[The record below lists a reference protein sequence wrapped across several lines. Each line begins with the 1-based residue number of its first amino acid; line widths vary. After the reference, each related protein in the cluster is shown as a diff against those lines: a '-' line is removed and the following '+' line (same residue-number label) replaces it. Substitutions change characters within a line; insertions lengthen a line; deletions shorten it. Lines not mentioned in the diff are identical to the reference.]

1 MRKLLALFGAVGLVS
16 MSAAT
21 VVSCNDVADLGY
33 YADSIENNLRTENYV
48 IGEDTIGQNIKM
60 ADYFNESGWF
70 DVMGPRDAKGN
81 PVAEKNK
88 MTFDNFYNA
97 IDMAISSVVSGSKI
111 TTDYT
116 YSIKSAFAANT
127 NVDKTTLYYAT
138 EINAKNW
145 DSKEATQKVV
155 FDIHI
160 EANKDSTL
168 WKGTADIYMFANW
181 SEGGE
186 Q

>member
-48 IGEDTIGQNIKM
+48 VDEDTDATGNTFKM
-60 ADYFNESGWF
+60 SAYFNESGWF
-70 DVMGPRDAKGN
+70 DVMGPRDEKTN
-81 PVAEKNK
+81 KPVNEANK
-88 MTFDNFYNA
+88 MTIENFNGA
-97 IDMAISSVVSGSKI
+97 IEMAISSVVSGSKI
-111 TTDYT
+111 KTDYT
-116 YSIKSAFAANT
+116 YSIKSATAKNT
-127 NVDKTTLYYAT
+127 NVDKTTLDYTKAVDTSDALAT
-138 EINAKNW
+138 TE
-145 DSKEATQKVV
+145 VV

-181 SEGGE
+181 TEGGE

>member
-48 IGEDTIGQNIKM
+48 VGKDTIAKNIKM
-60 ADYFNESGWF
+60 SDYFNESGWF
-70 DVMGPRDAKGN
+70 DVVGPRNDDGT
-81 PVAEKNK
+81 PVNEANK
-88 MTFDNFYNA
+88 MTIDYFNGA
-97 IDMAISSVVSGSKI
+97 IDMAISSVVSGSEIK
-111 TTDYT
+111 TDYT
-116 YSIKSAFAANT
+116 YSIKSATADNT
-127 NVDKTTLYYAT
+127 NVDKTTLDYTKAVNTDGALAT
-138 EINAKNW
+138 A
-145 DSKEATQKVV
+145 KVV

>member
-48 IGEDTIGQNIKM
+48 ISEDTIGQNIKM

-70 DVMGPRDAKGN
+70 DVMGPRDEKTN
-81 PVAEKNK
+81 KPVDEKNK
-88 MTFDNFYNA
+88 MTIENFNGA
-97 IDMAISSVVSGSKI
+97 IEMAISSVVSGSKI
-111 TTDYT
+111 KTDYT
-116 YSIKSAFAANT
+116 YSIKSATADNT
-127 NVDKTTLYYAT
+127 NVDKTTLDYTKAVDTSDALAT
-138 EINAKNW
+138 AE
-145 DSKEATQKVV
+145 VV

-181 SEGGE
+181 TEGGE

>member
-48 IGEDTIGQNIKM
+48 IGEDTIGHNIKM

-70 DVMGPRDAKGN
+70 DVMGPRDEKTN
-81 PVAEKNK
+81 KPVDEANK
-88 MTFDNFYNA
+88 MTIENFNGA
-97 IDMAISSVVSGSKI
+97 IEMAISSVVSGSKI
-111 TTDYT
+111 KTDYT
-116 YSIKSAFAANT
+116 YSIKSATADNT
-127 NVDKTTLYYAT
+127 NVDKTTLDYTKAVDTSNALAT
-138 EINAKNW
+138 AN
-145 DSKEATQKVV
+145 VV

-181 SEGGE
+181 TEGGE

>member
-70 DVMGPRDAKGN
+70 DVMGPRDEKTN
-81 PVAEKNK
+81 KPVDEANK
-88 MTFDNFYNA
+88 MTIENFNGA
-97 IDMAISSVVSGSKI
+97 IEMAISSVVSGSKI
-111 TTDYT
+111 KTDYT
-116 YSIKSAFAANT
+116 YSIKSATADNT
-127 NVDKTTLYYAT
+127 NVDKTTLDYTKAVDTSYAL
-138 EINAKNW
+138 
-145 DSKEATQKVV
+145 ATANVV

-181 SEGGE
+181 TEGGE